1 MVESQPLTGSTISH
15 YRVLEKLGG
24 GGMGVVYKAED
35 TKLKRLVALK
45 FLPENVTRDATALER
60 FRREA
65 QAASAINHPNICT
78 IYDIDEAN
86 GLPFIAME
94 LLEGTTLKHRLTG
107 QPLALEAMLEIGI
120 DVADGLDAA
129 HSRGIIHRD
138 LKPANIFVVSR
149 GQAKILD
156 FGLAKQV
163 GGIAG
168 GAGGETAS
176 GGAATVDSDPNLTSP
191 GTALGTIAYMSP
203 EQVRG
208 EELDARTDLF
218 SFGLVLYEMAT
229 GRQAFTGNTSG
240 MIFHAILEREPVPA
254 ARVNP
259 ELPAALDGIISK
271 ALEKNLKLRYQT
283 ARDLGADL
291 RRVKR
296 DTDSASGRGGSGRVT
311 AAHGGTAVEEAS
323 AARGMSAP
331 SVAPGSSAV
340 ALAAKQNK
348 GKLALVAVVLL
359 ALVAGAA
366 YGIYALLHREVTIP
380 FQHYTATQLTHSG
393 NVVATAISPDGNFVL
408 NVVNNKGMESLWLF
422 NVGTSSDTQ
431 ILAPEANQHR
441 APVFSTDGNYI
452 YYRKARNQTAFL
464 MDLVRLPV
472 LGGTQQLITKD
483 VDKGPAISPD
493 GQRMA
498 LLRYNDP
505 EYGKLR
511 VILANLDGSDE
522 QVLKIDTDYEFSPP
536 AWSPD
541 GKQLAF
547 GLFSVKSK
555 NADVAIGSLDVASK
569 TEKSLA
575 KFTDRYVDA
584 VAWTADGRG
593 ILFNFDPKNT
603 SAREQIGYLSIRS
616 GETRDITNDLYGYV
630 GIQLSRDSKSL
641 ATIQSR
647 YQESIV
653 VQPPGGAAT
662 TRNTIPVATRAF
674 DWLNATELV
683 AARGGKVERLPLDGS
698 PPTNLVADTRGW
710 INDAEVCAQGKYIV
724 FEWFSK
730 DGQIDAALWRME
742 ADGTHLQRLTTGEYD
757 GRPACSPD
765 GKWLYFLKVADVATT
780 LMRMPVE
787 GGAAEELSVLPA
799 PNTQLGLYGMGMSRD
814 GRWLAVS
821 YTEYKLESLVE
832 KIALV
837 SLDDS
842 AHPSARLIDT
852 DSRFSDLVKMSPDGK
867 YVTSVIRDQ
876 GEFRV
881 WGQPLDGGAGRAL
894 SDSGADKILDYKWS
908 PDGKSLAVER
918 EHVESDAVL
927 LRDSGAGR

>member
-1 MVESQPLTGSTISH
+1 MVEPQPLTGRTISH

-78 IYDIDEAN
+78 IYDIDEGN

-107 QPLALEAMLEIGI
+107 QPLPLEAMLEIGI

-138 LKPANIFVVSR
+138 MKPANIFVVGR
-149 GQAKILD
+149 RQAKILD

-163 GGIAG
+163 AGFAG
-168 GAGGETAS
+168 GAGRETPS

-229 GRQAFTGNTSG
+229 GRQAFSGSTSA
-240 MIFHAILEREPVPA
+240 MIFHSILEREPVPA

-259 ELPAALDGIISK
+259 ELPAPLDGIISK

-291 RRVKR
+291 RRLKR
-296 DTDSASGRGGSGRVT
+296 DTDSASGRGGSGRVGVYGGAT
-311 AAHGGTAVEEAS
+311 AEDAAVKT
-323 AARGMSAP
+323 GAP
-331 SVAPGSSAV
+331 AESGSSAV
-340 ALAAKQNK
+340 ALAAKQNR
-348 GKLALVAVVLL
+348 GTLAAVAVVLL

-366 YGIYALLHREVTIP
+366 YGIYALLHREAAIP
-380 FQHYTATQLTHSG
+380 FQRYSATQLTHSG
-393 NVVATAISPDGNFVL
+393 NVVAAAISPDGNFVL
-408 NVVNNKGMESLWLF
+408 NVVNNKGLESLWLF
-422 NVGTSSDTQ
+422 NVGTSSNTQ

-441 APVFSTDGNYI
+441 APVFSADGNYI

-464 MDLVRLPV
+464 TDLVRLPV
-472 LGGTQQLITKD
+472 LGGAQQLITRD

-493 GQRMA
+493 GLRIA
-498 LLRYNDP
+498 FLRYNDP
-505 EYGKLR
+505 EYGKVR
-511 VILANLDGSDE
+511 MIVANVDGSDE
-522 QVLKIDTDYEFSPP
+522 QVLKIDTDNEFSPP
-536 AWSPD
+536 GWSPD
-541 GKQLAF
+541 GKNLAYELY
-547 GLFSVKSK
+547 GTAKK
-555 NADVAIGSLDVASK
+555 GTDVAIVSLDVASK
-569 TEKSLA
+569 MEKSLA
-575 KFTDRYVDA
+575 TFTDRYVDA
-584 VAWTADGRG
+584 LAWTADGRG
-593 ILFNFDPKNT
+593 ILFNFEPRNMT
-603 SAREQIGYLSIRS
+603 ARQQIGYLTVRS

-647 YQESIV
+647 YQESIAL
-653 VQPPGGAAT
+653 QPYDGAAAMRKT
-662 TRNTIPVATRAF
+662 MPVTAWAF
-674 DWLNATELV
+674 DWLSATELGT
-683 AARGGKVERLPLDGS
+683 AEGGKLERLPLDGS
-698 PPTNLVADTRGW
+698 APTNLIADGHGW
-710 INDAEVCAQGKYIV
+710 IRDAPVCGEGKYIILD
-724 FEWFSK
+724 WFSK
-730 DGQIDAALWRME
+730 ENQSEEALWRIDT
-742 ADGTHLQRLTTGEYD
+742 DGTHLQKITLD
-757 GRPACSPD
+757 QFDARPVCAPD
-765 GKWLYFLKVADVATT
+765 GTWLYFLKLGDAATT
-780 LMRMPVE
+780 LMRMPIE
-787 GGAAEELSVLPA
+787 GGAAQELSVLPA
-799 PNTQLGLYGMGMSRD
+799 ANTQLGLYGMGMSRD
-814 GRWLAVS
+814 GKWLAVS

-842 AHPSARLIDT
+842 AHPAVQLIDT
-852 DSRFSDLVKMSPDGK
+852 DPRFSDLVKMSPDGK

-876 GEFRV
+876 GEFCV
-881 WGQPLDGGAGRAL
+881 WGQPLAGGAGRAL

-908 PDGKSLAVER
+908 PDAKTLAVQR

-927 LRDSGAGR
+927 LKDSGAAQ

>member
-1 MVESQPLTGSTISH
+1 MVEPQPLTGRTISH

-45 FLPENVTRDATALER
+45 FLPENVMRDPTALER

-107 QPLALEAMLEIGI
+107 QLVALEAMLEIAI

-138 LKPANIFVVSR
+138 LKPANIFIVAR

-163 GGIAG
+163 GAIAG

-240 MIFHAILEREPVPA
+240 MIFHAILEREPAAA

-271 ALEKNLKLRYQT
+271 ALEKNLRLRYQT

-291 RRVKR
+291 RRLKR
-296 DTDSASGRGGSGRVT
+296 DTDSASGRQGSGRV
-311 AAHGGTAVEEAS
+311 AASNGGTAVKDPEVKAGVTRTE
-323 AARGMSAP
+323 
-331 SVAPGSSAV
+331 PGSSAV

-348 GKLALVAVVLL
+348 GKLAAVAVVLL
-359 ALVAGAA
+359 ALVVGAA
-366 YGIYALLHREVTIP
+366 YGIYALLHREVAIP

-393 NVVATAISPDGNFVL
+393 NVVGMAISPDGNFVL
-408 NVVNNKGMESLWLF
+408 NVVNNKGLEGLWLF
-422 NVGTSSDTQ
+422 NVGTGSNTQ

-464 MDLVRLPV
+464 TDLVRLPV
-472 LGGTQQLITKD
+472 LGGAQQLITKD

-493 GQRMA
+493 GLRMA
-498 LLRYNDP
+498 FLRYNDP
-505 EYGKLR
+505 EYGKVR
-511 VILANLDGSDE
+511 VVLANVDGSDE
-522 QVLKIDTDYEFSPP
+522 QVLKIDTDNEFSPP
-536 AWSPD
+536 GWSPD
-541 GKQLAF
+541 GKQLAYQLY
-547 GLFSVKSK
+547 GTTKEGT
-555 NADVAIGSLDVASK
+555 DVAIVSLDVASK
-569 TEKSLA
+569 IEKRLA

-584 VAWTADGRG
+584 LAWTADGRG
-593 ILFNFDPKNT
+593 ILFNFEPRNAT
-603 SAREQIGYLSIRS
+603 ARQQIGYLSIRS
-616 GETRDITNDLYGYV
+616 GEARDVTNDLYGYV

-647 YQESIV
+647 YQELIAL
-653 VQPPGGAAT
+653 QPYDGAAA
-662 TRNTIPVATRAF
+662 TRNTIRVTAWAF
-674 DWLNATELV
+674 DWLSATELG
-683 AARGGKVERLPLDGS
+683 AAEGGKLERLPLDGS
-698 PPTNLVADTRGW
+698 APTNLIADGHGW
-710 INDAEVCAQGKYIV
+710 IRDAPVCGQGKYIILD
-724 FEWFSK
+724 WFSK
-730 DGQIDAALWRME
+730 EPQSAEALWRIDT
-742 ADGTHLQRLTTGEYD
+742 DGTHLQRITLD
-757 GRPACSPD
+757 QFDARPTCSPD
-765 GKWLYFLKVADVATT
+765 GTWLYFLKLGETATT
-780 LMRMPVE
+780 LMRMPIE

-799 PNTQLGLYGMGMSRD
+799 ANTQLGLYGMGMSRD
-814 GRWLAVS
+814 GKWLAVS
-821 YTEYKLESLVE
+821 YTEYKRESLVE

-837 SLDDS
+837 SLDGS
-842 AHPSARLIDT
+842 AHPPVRLIDT
-852 DSRFSDLVKMSPDGK
+852 DPRFSDLVKMSPDGK

-876 GEFRV
+876 GEFCV
-881 WGQPLDGGAGRAL
+881 WGQPMVGGAGRAL

-908 PDGKSLAVER
+908 PDAKTLAVQR

-927 LRDSGAGR
+927 LKDSGVAQ

>member
-1 MVESQPLTGSTISH
+1 MADSSSLSGRMISH

-107 QPLALEAMLEIGI
+107 HLLPLEALLEIGI
-120 DVADGLDAA
+120 EVADGLDAA
-129 HSRGIIHRD
+129 HARGIIHRD
-138 LKPANIFVVSR
+138 LKPANIFVTG

-163 GGIAG
+163 GRVA
-168 GAGGETAS
+168 GETRS
-176 GGAATVDSDPNLTSP
+176 VDAAMVESDPNLTSP
-191 GTALGTIAYMSP
+191 GTALGTVAYMSP
-203 EQVRG
+203 EQVLG

-240 MIFHAILEREPVPA
+240 MIFHAILEREPAPA

-259 ELPAALDGIISK
+259 ELPAEADRIIAK

-291 RRVKR
+291 RRLKR
-296 DTDSASGRGGSGRVT
+296 DTESASGRGGSGRI
-311 AAHGGTAVEEAS
+311 AAHGGAALEDAGIKAGAS
-323 AARGMSAP
+323 RIE
-331 SVAPGSSAV
+331 PGSSAV

-348 GKLALVAVVLL
+348 GKLAAAAVVLL
-359 ALVAGAA
+359 ALVAGAT
-366 YGIYALLHREVTIP
+366 YGIYALLHREIAIP

-408 NVVNNKGMESLWLF
+408 NVVNNKGLESLWLF
-422 NVGTSSDTQ
+422 NVGTSSNTQ

-441 APVFSTDGNYI
+441 APVFSADGNYI

-483 VDKGPAISPD
+483 VDQGPAISPD
-493 GQRMA
+493 GLRMVF
-498 LLRYNDP
+498 LRYNDP

-511 VILANLDGSDE
+511 VILANADGSDE
-522 QVLKIDTDYEFSPP
+522 QVLKIDTDNAFEQPG
-536 AWSPD
+536 WSPD
-541 GKQLAF
+541 GKHVAYVEF
-547 GLFSVKSK
+547 NVKLK
-555 NADVAIGSLDVASK
+555 NADVAIESLDVASK

-575 KFTDRYVDA
+575 RFTDRYVDELS
-584 VAWTADGRG
+584 WTADGRG
-593 ILFNFDPKNT
+593 ILFNFNPKSLT
-603 SAREQIGYLSIRS
+603 ARQQIGYLSIGS
-616 GETRDITNDLYGYV
+616 GQTRDITNDLYGYV
-630 GIQLSRDSKSL
+630 GIHLSRDSKAL
-641 ATIQSR
+641 VTTQSR
-647 YQESIV
+647 YEDSIV
-653 VQPPGGAAT
+653 LQPYDGAAGA
-662 TRNTIPVATRAF
+662 RKTIAVEISAF
-674 DWLNATELV
+674 EWLSGTEL
-683 AARGGKVERLPLDGS
+683 ATGHAGKLERLPLDGS
-698 PPTNLVADTRGW
+698 PPTNLVADGRGW
-710 INDAEVCAQGKYIV
+710 ITDAVVCGQGKYIV
-724 FEWFSK
+724 LEWFSK
-730 DGQIDAALWRME
+730 DGQTDVALWRMD
-742 ADGTHLQRLTTGEYD
+742 ADGAHLQKMTTD
-757 GRPACSPD
+757 QLDSKPACSPD
-765 GKWLYFLKVADVATT
+765 GRWLYFLKQGPATT
-780 LMRMPVE
+780 LMRMPIE
-787 GGAAEELSVLPA
+787 GGAAEEVSVMPA
-799 PNTQLGLYGMGMSRD
+799 ANTQLGIYGMGISRD
-814 GRWLAVS
+814 GKWLAVS
-821 YTEYKLESLVE
+821 YTEYQVEVLVE

-842 AHPSARLIDT
+842 GHPPVRLIDS
-852 DSRFSDLVKMSPDGK
+852 DPRFSDLVNISPDGK
-867 YVTSVIRDQ
+867 YGTLVIRDH
-876 GEFRV
+876 GEFSV

-894 SDSGADKILDYKWS
+894 SDSSADKILNYKWS
-908 PDGKSLAVER
+908 PDGKTLAVAR

-927 LRDSGAGR
+927 LRDSGTGR